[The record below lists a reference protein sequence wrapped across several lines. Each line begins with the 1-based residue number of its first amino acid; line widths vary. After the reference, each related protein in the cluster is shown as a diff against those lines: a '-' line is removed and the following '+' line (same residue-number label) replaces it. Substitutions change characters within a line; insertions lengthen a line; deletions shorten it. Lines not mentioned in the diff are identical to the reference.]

1 MLQKRL
7 RPRQSNKSKSYL
19 SNKWNCS
26 SRHANAQLLYDFT
39 GITAMIFS
47 KHNLPAG
54 HYVYLYLRE
63 DNTPYY
69 VGKGSGS
76 RAFKKNP
83 KEFHPPSDLS
93 RITIVADNLTEMWAF
108 ILERKF
114 IRWYG
119 RKDLGTG
126 ILHNKTDGGEG
137 SSGQITSE
145 RTKDLFRGD
154 RNAAKRPEVR
164 DLIKKNHA
172 LNNPTTR
179 DALIAKMSGD
189 NHFSKQ
195 PGYVN
200 TRVGKNHANYDHTLY
215 ELVNVVTNEIIHV
228 TKHEFILREGLSKSR
243 SVASILSPNRKKP
256 YRNWKFIKQ
265 L

>member
-1 MLQKRL
+1 
-7 RPRQSNKSKSYL
+7 
-19 SNKWNCS
+19 
-26 SRHANAQLLYDFT
+26 
-39 GITAMIFS
+39 MIFS

-54 HYVYLYLRE
+54 YYVYLYLRE

-69 VGKGSGS
+69 VGKGSGF

-93 RITIVADNLTEMWAF
+93 RIIIVADNLTEMWAF

-126 ILHNKTDGGEG
+126 ILYNKTDGGEG
-137 SSGQITSE
+137 SAGRITSE
-145 RTKDLFRGD
+145 STKDLFRGD
-154 RNAAKRPEVR
+154 NNAAKRPEVR
-164 DLIKKNHA
+164 ALIKKNHA
-172 LNNPTTR
+172 LNNPDTR
-179 DALIAKMSGD
+179 DTLIAARSGD
-189 NHFSKQ
+189 NHFSRQ
-195 PGYVN
+195 PGFVN
-200 TRVGKNHANYDHTLY
+200 KHTGKNHVNYDHTLF
-215 ELVNVVTNEIIHV
+215 ELQHVSTGEVIQV
-228 TKHEFILREGLSKSR
+228 TKQEFIIRERLSKGR

-256 YRNWKFIKQ
+256 YRGWKFIKQ